1 MKDNQ
6 NRDRGVLT
14 PADRAFLRGE
24 TTLRSEQSAYDARY
38 RIRRRLRNA
47 ICDLALLFEH
57 AEPRDREGVF
67 ADDALDEALVDA
79 LAFFYLG
86 LGDGDRS
93 RKATFLESIY
103 RAERKQADGQCTVSA
118 TFDVERTDAPV
129 DEVIEKIERGAYN
142 ELSEDEL
149 RAFAHYCGERE
160 NVDPSDLE

>member
-1 MKDNQ
+1 MKFPE

-14 PADRAFLRGE
+14 PADRQFLRGE

-47 ICDLALLFEH
+47 IYDLALLFEC
-57 AEPRDREGVF
+57 AEPRDRERVF

-86 LGDGDRS
+86 VGDSDRS
-93 RKATFLESIY
+93 RKSTFLEAIH
-103 RAERKQADGQCTVSA
+103 RAERREADGDCLVSA
-118 TFDVERTDAPV
+118 TFDVKRTDASV
-129 DEVIEKIERGAYN
+129 DEVVEKIERGAYH

-149 RAFAHYCGERE
+149 RAFAHYCGERGDVE
-160 NVDPSDLE
+160 LDDLK